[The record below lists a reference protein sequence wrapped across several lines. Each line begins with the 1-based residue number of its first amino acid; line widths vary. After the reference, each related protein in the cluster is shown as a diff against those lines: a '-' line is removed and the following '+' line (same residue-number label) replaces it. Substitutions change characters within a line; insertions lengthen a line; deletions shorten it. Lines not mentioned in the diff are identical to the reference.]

1 MTLLLHIDPVT
12 APPLLGALG
21 PGARHVSS
29 LPELRSALK
38 ADPVLDLVV
47 VGPDVDLE
55 LALDLASDQRLSRPA
70 LGVVLVRARVDS
82 GLLTRALRAGVRDVV
97 NADNLTVLAD
107 ACERSRLLTR
117 QVSGQDAQATA
128 AAKRGQLVTVFAAKG
143 GCGKTT
149 MATNLAATL
158 ADGGRQEVCLVDLDL
173 AFGDVAIAM
182 QLSPSRTLS
191 DASHLSGSLDE
202 GAARSLVTHHS
213 PGLSIIAAPME
224 PGTAES
230 LPVRMVSDL
239 LDVLKGMYDVVV
251 VDCPPA
257 FTDHV
262 LAAFD
267 RSDHF
272 VLLATLD
279 VPALKNLKLTLETLG
294 MLGYARDSW
303 HVVLNRS
310 DAKVGLTVADVQK
323 TLRHPIAVQVP
334 SSRAVPSSINRGV
347 LITLDQ
353 PGHPVS
359 TAISRFARGLQAEAV
374 VGGAHAAESVS
385 PRRDKRGF
393 GLLRRNEVIT

>member
-1 MTLLLHIDPVT
+1 M
-12 APPLLGALG
+12 
-21 PGARHVSS
+21 
-29 LPELRSALK
+29 
-38 ADPVLDLVV
+38 
-47 VGPDVDLE
+47 
-55 LALDLASDQRLSRPA
+55 
-70 LGVVLVRARVDS
+70 
-82 GLLTRALRAGVRDVV
+82 

-107 ACERSRLLTR
+107 ACERSRTLTR

-128 AAKRGQLVTVFAAKG
+128 ATKRGQLVTVFAAKG

-202 GAARSLVTHHS
+202 GAARSLLTHHS

-230 LPVRMVSDL
+230 LPVRMISDL

-323 TLRHPIAVQVP
+323 TLGHPIAVQVP

-359 TAISRFARGLQAEAV
+359 TAIRRFARGLQAEAL
-374 VGGAHAAESVS
+374 VGGAHAAKSVS

-393 GLLRRNEVIT
+393 GLLRRNEVVT